1 MVVTGL
7 GTLTA
12 AGTCRSHLLRSTAAT
27 CLRPR
32 SFAPHPGLPE
42 IDGVCAASLPEL
54 PVRELLPSR
63 GVRALSEEGRAV
75 LCAAVLACREA
86 RLELRAEPARAAEVG
101 VALGTTRAGL
111 DEYARLFSEGI
122 ALGPDGVMP
131 ARGPRTGYNTPASEL
146 SIFLAA
152 GGPNLTVS
160 SGAASA
166 ADAIAAAADLVHEGR
181 ADAVLAGGVDL
192 LSYMAVHAER
202 GIDPGFGAVADPR
215 PFDRERRGGS
225 PGEAAVVLVVED
237 GAGAARREAPC
248 LAELAGMGTAF
259 APCPAGSGSADAAR
273 RAVAEA
279 LARAGVEASEVDGVI
294 ASASGSPERDATEA
308 RALVS
313 AFGDRVPVCS
323 TAGAVG
329 DCAGATAAVQVALAV
344 AALEAQELPATCGL
358 RVPDPVLRGLWVTR
372 QPVPRR
378 LRLVLTLTVDA
389 AGHASALLLRDVRRA
404 DLEGWS

>member
-1 MVVTGL
+1 MGRRIAVPASRVVVTGL

-12 AGTCRSHLLRSTAAT
+12 AGTCRSHLLRGTVPT
-27 CLRPR
+27 CFRPR

-54 PVRELLPSR
+54 PVRELLPAR
-63 GVRALSEEGRAV
+63 GVRALSDEGRAA

-86 RLELRAEPARAAEVG
+86 RIELRAEPAQAAEVG

-111 DEYARLFSEGI
+111 DEYVRLFSEGV

-146 SIFLAA
+146 SIVLAA

-166 ADAIAAAADLVHEGR
+166 GDAIAAAADLVREGR
-181 ADAVLAGGVDL
+181 ASAMLAGGVDL
-192 LSYMAVHAER
+192 LSYMAVRAER
-202 GIDPGFGAVADPR
+202 GIDPGFGTVADPR
-215 PFDRERRGGS
+215 PFDRDRRGGS

-237 GAGAARREAPC
+237 AARAARREATC

-259 APCPAGSGSADAAR
+259 APGAAVSGSADAAR

-279 LARAGVEASEVDGVI
+279 LACAGVGASEVDAVI
-294 ASASGSPERDATEA
+294 ASACGSPERDATEA
-308 RALVS
+308 SALVS
-313 AFGDRVPVCS
+313 ALGDRVPVCS
-323 TAGAVG
+323 AAGAVG
-329 DCAGATAAVQVALAV
+329 DCGGAAAAVQVALAV
-344 AALEAQELPATCGL
+344 AALEG
-358 RVPDPVLRGLWVTR
+358 
-372 QPVPRR
+372 
-378 LRLVLTLTVDA
+378 
-389 AGHASALLLRDVRRA
+389 
-404 DLEGWS
+404 